1 MAKQRQGIT
10 LLIIII
16 IIIVRNSYRAVSMK
30 MFNWGSHKKL
40 IKDGK

>member
-16 IIIVRNSYRAVSMK
+16 IIIIRNSYRAVSMK
-30 MFNWGSHKKL
+30 IFNCGSHKKL